1 MRIGNL
7 DSRLVL
13 VTDAG
18 AVDVASVSDGEFG
31 PDPQEVFTHWDA
43 FTRWTASLDL
53 GALTAEPFDPD
64 RLGAPVPRPGQL
76 FAIGLNYREH
86 AAESG
91 FTLPDFPPVFTKF
104 RGSITG
110 PRGPVVLAGE
120 TVDWEVELVVVIGR
134 TARDVA
140 EADAWS
146 HVAGLTAGQDI
157 SERTVQ
163 LTGPAPQFSLGKS
176 FPGFTPMGPWLV
188 TVDELVAA
196 GLDPD
201 ALDLGCSVNG
211 ESVQKGTTADLI
223 FSVPALIAKLSAVLP
238 LEPGDVIFTGTPAGV
253 GAARDPRWFLRAGD
267 ELVSSISGI
276 GELRQRFVP
285 KPAATSKER

>member
-7 DSRLVL
+7 DGRLVL
-13 VTDAG
+13 VTESG
-18 AVDVASVSDGEFG
+18 AVDVASASDGEFG
-31 PDPQEVFTHWDA
+31 PDPQAIYSRWDA
-43 FTRWTASLDL
+43 FTGWAAGVDL
-53 GALTAEPFDPD
+53 GTLPAGPFEPG

-91 FTLPDFPPVFTKF
+91 LAIPEFPPVFTKF

-140 EADAWS
+140 EADAWD

-163 LTGPAPQFSLGKS
+163 LVGPAPQFSLGKS

-201 ALDLGCSVNG
+201 ALDLGCTVNG
-211 ESVQKGTTADLI
+211 ESVQSGTTADLI

-253 GAARDPRWFLRAGD
+253 GAARDPRRFLREGD
-267 ELVSSISGI
+267 HLVSTIAGI
-276 GELRQRFVP
+276 GELSQHFVA
-285 KPAATSKER
+285 KPVSSSKEM